1 MSSQPGKDTI
11 YIDVDDEI
19 TAIID
24 KIRSSHEKIVAL
36 VLPKRATVFQSI
48 VNMKLLKRTADDAK
62 KHLVLITSEAG
73 LLPLAGSV
81 GIYVAKSLQSK
92 PEVPVAPDSGAHAP
106 DDSEEAVDMSL
117 AREEKLDPTRP
128 VGEYAGAAA
137 MDDDAPI
144 ELDDTPD
151 AAAAKDK
158 KKPKK
163 GGKKFAIPDFN
174 KFRTWIVLGGVGL
187 VVFIFMWYMAFSV
200 MPRSTITVKTDS
212 TAVRA
217 ALDITFD
224 TEAQDVAVDEDMVP
238 AVLQTT
244 QKTANQQVEATGQK
258 DNGTKATGELTM
270 SAGACTGSQPN
281 SVPAGTGVVANG
293 LTFITTEAT
302 SFVPKLGGGKCTWSS
317 SSATAIVAQNNGSN
331 YNIAATSYTVAGRSD
346 VTATGTATTGGTSQ
360 IVKVISQADIDNAK
374 QKITGQDTAAVRTEL
389 KQALES
395 QGLFVVDA
403 TFTPGANP
411 EVTTSGKVGDEAANV
426 TVTQKT
432 TYTMFGVK
440 QADLKK
446 IVTNAVSDKIDT
458 TKQSIIDFGLEE
470 ATFKLQN
477 QQAKTALVS
486 LDTTA
491 IAGSDLNL
499 DEIKKQ
505 VAGKK
510 ANDAKEIISKY
521 PGVTEVN
528 VRYSP
533 FWVKSIPK
541 KEGKI
546 TVTVEKPTVNN
557 AKQQ

>member
-1 MSSQPGKDTI
+1 M
-11 YIDVDDEI
+11 
-19 TAIID
+19 
-24 KIRSSHEKIVAL
+24 
-36 VLPKRATVFQSI
+36 
-48 VNMKLLKRTADDAK
+48 
-62 KHLVLITSEAG
+62 
-73 LLPLAGSV
+73 
-81 GIYVAKSLQSK
+81 
-92 PEVPVAPDSGAHAP
+92 
-106 DDSEEAVDMSL
+106 
-117 AREEKLDPTRP
+117 
-128 VGEYAGAAA
+128 
-137 MDDDAPI
+137 
-144 ELDDTPD
+144 
-151 AAAAKDK
+151 
-158 KKPKK
+158 
-163 GGKKFAIPDFN
+163 
-174 KFRTWIVLGGVGL
+174 
-187 VVFIFMWYMAFSV
+187 
-200 MPRSTITVKTDS
+200 
-212 TAVRA
+212 
-217 ALDITFD
+217 
-224 TEAQDVAVDEDMVP
+224 
-238 AVLQTT
+238 
-244 QKTANQQVEATGQK
+244 
-258 DNGTKATGELTM
+258 
-270 SAGACTGSQPN
+270 
-281 SVPAGTGVVANG
+281 
-293 LTFITTEAT
+293 
-302 SFVPKLGGGKCTWSS
+302 
-317 SSATAIVAQNNGSN
+317 
-331 YNIAATSYTVAGRSD
+331 
-346 VTATGTATTGGTSQ
+346 
-360 IVKVISQADIDNAK
+360 
-374 QKITGQDTAAVRTEL
+374 
-389 KQALES
+389 
-395 QGLFVVDA
+395 
-403 TFTPGANP
+403 
-411 EVTTSGKVGDEAANV
+411 GDEAANV